1 MGLVHPAKSW
11 DLKRVGWSWHSERF
25 TLCLSMRLSPQ
36 SFAVRKTSVWHQLG
50 LSCSSPRHPP
60 ACSGPSTGVPSPLP
74 SSIAFPAASG
84 TQSLFAVVFHL
95 QTKKD
100 VLRFVIKQEL
110 FNISLFAKA
119 LEWFKSSFLNK
130 AIKNEESTNIL
141 LIRTISFLSL
151 QS

>member
-1 MGLVHPAKSW
+1 MHPAKSW

-25 TLCLSMRLSPQ
+25 TLHLSMRLSPQ
-36 SFAVRKTSVWHQLG
+36 SFAVGKTSVRHQLG

-74 SSIAFPAASG
+74 SSTAFPAASG

-100 VLRFVIKQEL
+100 VLRFVIKQEG
-110 FNISLFAKA
+110 
-119 LEWFKSSFLNK
+119 
-130 AIKNEESTNIL
+130 STLRPLKTGHTGVLPPSVQEGRDQRAVIYLPYN
-141 LIRTISFLSL
+141 
-151 QS
+151 